1 MTAYQ
6 EFEASSEIARF
17 VECFW
22 TSVSLQPT
30 NIQVVPDAC
39 VDVVIKMPKDG
50 GLQLDLVGAMTRPK
64 SVAVSMGQQFLGIR
78 FRPGMASS
86 FVHGNLDE
94 LTDRTIPA
102 QIWFGNVADSIAR
115 KIVRCE
121 DVRERLDL
129 LQPLLKS
136 PRTPSPVQTAIEKL
150 TSTHGK
156 TTIEEMCDIAHLGE
170 RHLRRCCQAASGLS
184 PKRLSSILRFRRAK
198 QLIDQGFDLA
208 ATAVEAGYYDQPH
221 FTREFL
227 RYAKAPPSV
236 AARKSLKKI
245 D

>member
-30 NIQVVPDAC
+30 NIQVVPDGC

-50 GLQLDLVGAMTRPK
+50 GLQLDLVGAMTQPK

-86 FVHGNLDE
+86 FADGNLNE
-94 LTDRTIPA
+94 LTDRSVPA

-129 LQPLLKS
+129 LQPLLRS
-136 PRTPSPVQTAIEKL
+136 PRVPSPAQIAIEKL

-156 TTIEEMCDIAHLGE
+156 TTIEEMCDLAHVGE
-170 RHLRRCCQAASGLS
+170 RHLRRSFQAASGLS

-208 ATAVEAGYYDQPH
+208 AIAVEAGYYDQPH

-227 RYAKAPPSV
+227 RYAKVTPSV